1 MWRRRFT
8 SKAEKAFARVNRRY
22 ISLPDL
28 FPVVPTNRPS
38 VSEDGPGPGEGST
51 VVRWESV
58 LWLARIASVISPF
71 VSILIYM

>member
-51 VVRWESV
+51 VVR
-58 LWLARIASVISPF
+58 
-71 VSILIYM
+71 